1 MELPRVQ
8 KWAEELEAVARNW
21 QQFRTV
27 VAFTVLIFLF
37 YKKRTG
43 IIVQ

>member
-1 MELPRVQ
+1 MQ
-8 KWAEELEAVARNW
+8 KWAEELEAVARNR

-27 VAFTVLIFLF
+27 VAFIVLISFF